1 MFEYLLNF
9 AMLRITAVTPL
20 EGYRLKLHFSDGAEG
35 IADLSDIRRN
45 GVFEAW
51 NDPDFFRTVSI
62 DLESHTVIWPT
73 DIDLDPYVLY
83 SRVTGTAIDK
93 VLELV

>member
-1 MFEYLLNF
+1 
-9 AMLRITAVTPL
+9 MLRITSVLPL
-20 EGYRLKLHFSDGAEG
+20 EGYRLKLQFSDGAEG

-51 NDPDFFRTVSI
+51 NDPDFFRSAYI
-62 DLESHTVIWPT
+62 DPESHTVAWPT
-73 DIDLDPYVLY
+73 EIDLDPYVLY
-83 SRVTGTAIDK
+83 SRATGRVIDE